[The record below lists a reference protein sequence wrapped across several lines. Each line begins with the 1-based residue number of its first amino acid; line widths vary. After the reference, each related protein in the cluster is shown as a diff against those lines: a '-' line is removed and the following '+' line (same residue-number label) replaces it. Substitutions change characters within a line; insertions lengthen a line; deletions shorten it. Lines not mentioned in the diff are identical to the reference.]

1 MVELE
6 RIGTIVEKI
15 NDEMFEQLVV
25 DYEDDFYFTQLQ
37 ISCNGYDFIVEY
49 LGYIVYN
56 SDECDYDED
65 DNLIDA
71 EIIIREKMNFIN
83 GMISNIKI

>member
-15 NDEMFEQLVV
+15 NEELFEQLVV
-25 DYEDDFYFTQLQ
+25 DYEDDFYFTQLH

-49 LGYIVYN
+49 LGDIVYN

-71 EIIIREKMNFIN
+71 EIVIREKMNFIN

>member
-1 MVELE
+1 MIELE
-6 RIGTIVEKI
+6 RISAVVEKI

-37 ISCNGYDFIVEY
+37 IRCNGYDFIVEY
-49 LGYIVYN
+49 LGDIVYN

-71 EIIIREKMNFIN
+71 EIVIREKMNFIN
-83 GMISNIKI
+83 GMISKIKI

>member
-1 MVELE
+1 MIELE
-6 RIGTIVEKI
+6 RIGAVVEKI
-15 NDEMFEQLVV
+15 NEELFEQLVV

-37 ISCNGYDFIVEY
+37 IRCNGYDFIVEY
-49 LGYIVYN
+49 LGDIVYN

-71 EIIIREKMNFIN
+71 EIVIREKMNFIN

>member
-15 NDEMFEQLVV
+15 NEELFEQLVV
-25 DYEDDFYFTQLQ
+25 DYEDDFYFTQLH

-49 LGYIVYN
+49 LGDIVYN

-71 EIIIREKMNFIN
+71 EIVIREKMNFIN
-83 GMISNIKI
+83 GMISKIKI